1 MTSQTNF
8 AAVTASIRSVS
19 ASMEARFLDMGDRL
33 GAAVETIAT
42 LTQTFDRLAAE
53 LNGEALLDATMKLS
67 QIMAR
72 FIALARVH
80 DDGRAAFTHLAA
92 LTSRIQQRVGQ
103 IGKAVDGIGML
114 AINARIE
121 AVNIGN
127 ADLDLAAFTTEIS
140 RTLQLAQGSLEQ
152 FTGELGGV
160 GNHVRLAA
168 ASQLVLAQHQA
179 EAIRSIP
186 VRLTASIDAITD
198 RGNRAVAAALAVAQK
213 SRQVGQ
219 SISDAVMALQVGDTT
234 RQRLEHVETALGIVT
249 RILTPPDDA
258 KPAEP
263 KWTGPKWAGPKWTG
277 PKWTGPKPDA
287 PKWAGPGGDW
297 SALSGP
303 QRHALAALCGGLLSA
318 QLLDAADEFDDKMRE
333 ILSSIQAL
341 AAESEDILRLGATA
355 AGAPDDRRGTFL
367 NHVEAQ
373 VAEVGVLLEG
383 LATARQQADGV
394 AASVSEA
401 TTRLVSHTTTLTW
414 LEEDIRIMG
423 LNTSLK
429 CGRLGTVGR
438 PLMVIAQEL
447 RSYAARIAAEASAIT
462 TDLAAL
468 VEAAG
473 SLSGGRQAESMADIA
488 DITAI
493 MADSVAHLGTAGE
506 RLADA
511 LATLARDTEG
521 VATKLRDTVARATT
535 HEELSRIV
543 RQAAADLGSTLAD
556 SLWEDD
562 IVAPE
567 ADHMMALVMRLYTM
581 ERERIVHGRHARLRP
596 GATAI
601 VPAGIVPAG
610 IVPAGIV
617 PAGIAP
623 AGVVPAGIA
632 PAGVVPADIAPAG
645 VPPAGIAPIGI
656 APIGIAPIGIAPIGI
671 APIGIAP
678 IGIAP
683 IGIAPIGIER
693 AAAADLEDVF
703 F

>member
-258 KPAEP
+258 KPAE
-263 KWTGPKWAGPKWTG
+263 PKWTG

-610 IVPAGIV
+610 I
-617 PAGIAP
+617 
-623 AGVVPAGIA
+623 A

-683 IGIAPIGIER
+683 IGIER